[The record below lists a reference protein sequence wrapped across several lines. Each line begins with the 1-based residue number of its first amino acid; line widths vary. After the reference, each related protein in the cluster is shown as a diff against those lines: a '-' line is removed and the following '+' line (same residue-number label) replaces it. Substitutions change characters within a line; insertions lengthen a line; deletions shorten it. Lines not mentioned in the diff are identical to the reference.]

1 MSEPIELRFDPDSL
15 TLGDLEDFEAFVGNT
30 IDEVIKPVPVVDDN
44 GDRVFDDRGRP
55 EMTTKVPAKA
65 LVCLVWLVKRADDPA
80 FTIADAR
87 RVKVS
92 ALSMSAPEVA
102 DRGNE

>member
-1 MSEPIELRFDPDSL
+1 MSDAIELRFDPDAL
-15 TLGDLEDFEAFVGNT
+15 TLGDLEDFETFVGNT
-30 IDEVIKPVPVVDDN
+30 IDEVIKPVPVTDDN
-44 GDRVFDDRGRP
+44 GNRVFDERGRP

-65 LVCLVWLVKRADDPA
+65 LVCLVWLVKRADDPG
-80 FTIADAR
+80 FTIDDAR

-92 ALSMSAPEVA
+92 ALSMSAPVEG